1 MLNRSHSRASSAS
14 RCASLLRQ
22 CCFLVVYAVSAT
34 PLAPRNRL
42 CAGRNGRALI
52 SMRGEVLASK
62 PQMLYNGNATRLLA
76 VEYGDVAAG
85 FYGVSQNG
93 PLRLGW
99 GAGSGSGN
107 FLYLFPKSAD
117 GVTVAACPGYPRYMG
132 FQEETLIIAAFDDV
146 PEAVRAEL
154 SFTLAPNAS
163 LGYPDAA
170 PVSYALSAEREQEGV
185 FLFSLATPEE
195 ADKQSSANYL
205 LERLAECVDPW
216 SAQLI
221 PGTFADGAPPLQR
234 LCFTMHRAMRSQPLK
249 LLLHGRWC
257 RREISLT
264 RICLSGRF

>member
-1 MLNRSHSRASSAS
+1 MKRIHVKPKPLPRIARIALCVLA
-14 RCASLLRQ
+14 AAVLL
-22 CCFLVVYAVSAT
+22 FVVYAVSGYPAFS
-34 PLAPRNRL
+34 PEQALRRAER
-42 CAGRNGRALI
+42 RALI
-52 SMRGEVLASK
+52 SMHGEVLACE
-62 PQMLYNGNATRLLA
+62 PQMLYNSNNTRLLA

-99 GAGSGSGN
+99 GAESGGGN

-132 FQEETLIIAAFDDV
+132 FPEETLVIAAFDDV

-154 SFTLAPNAS
+154 SFTLAPSAS

-170 PVSYALSAEREQEGV
+170 PISYALSAEREHEGV

-195 ADKQSSANYL
+195 ANGNASAKYL

-216 SAQLI
+216 SAQIIL
-221 PGTFADGAPPLQR
+221 GTFADGAPPVATVV
-234 LCFTMHRAMRSQPLK
+234 FYDASGNAVATIETAFARALV
-249 LLLHGRWC
+249 
-257 RREISLT
+257 
-264 RICLSGRF
+264 

>member
-1 MLNRSHSRASSAS
+1 MKRIHVKPKPLPRIVRIALCVLA
-14 RCASLLRQ
+14 AAVLL
-22 CCFLVVYAVSAT
+22 FVVYAVSDYPACS
-34 PLAPRNRL
+34 PEQALRRAER
-42 CAGRNGRALI
+42 RALI
-52 SMRGEVLASK
+52 SMRGEVLACE

-99 GAGSGSGN
+99 GAESGGGDS
-107 FLYLFPKSAD
+107 LYLFPKSAD

-132 FQEETLIIAAFDDV
+132 FPEETLIIAAFDDV

-170 PVSYALSAEREQEGV
+170 PVSYALSAERKQEGV

-221 PGTFADGAPPLQR
+221 PGTFADGAPPVATVV
-234 LCFTMHRAMRSQPLK
+234 FYDASGNAVATIETAFARALV
-249 LLLHGRWC
+249 
-257 RREISLT
+257 
-264 RICLSGRF
+264 